1 MEVSV
6 TAQERRLEL
15 TQVLN
20 QLLVDGDAKSER
32 LRLLREYL
40 ARVRSART
48 IADSPELRTEE
59 QRLELEET
67 EQRTRLQ
74 LNFEDC
80 WFLMSL
86 LSDETMDYD
95 AARERQRQ
103 SVAEL
108 AEQRGELDRRQA
120 ELDLLGRYFTRIDRR
135 LARLREPPGQ

>member
-1 MEVSV
+1 M